1 MKDILYNIITNS
13 IFLTTIECIFI
24 LVMLFSLL
32 VFVLTISYFINEK
45 RKDEEYMFI
54 KKVSIISLILSI
66 LSIVVLVYSLRIDY
80 KLDTKTNAE
89 IISIHQ
95 DFSHNNSYIVEL
107 KSDDLGYMNTSV
119 EKSIIKIEDFEN
131 INNKNIFTN
140 CIVLYTNY
148 SNKKQIY
155 KIKIILW
162 FYSKSFKKGKIMKC
176 RNCGSENIVVADSR
190 PVSMFIK
197 RRRKC
202 LDCDY
207 RWSTYE
213 IPARML
219 SDKFINRFKLPEQK
233 RSCQG

>member
-119 EKSIIKIEDFEN
+119 EKSIIEIEDFEN

-140 CIVLYTNY
+140 CTVLYTNY

-155 KIKIILW
+155 KIKII
-162 FYSKSFKKGKIMKC
+162 I
-176 RNCGSENIVVADSR
+176 
-190 PVSMFIK
+190 
-197 RRRKC
+197 
-202 LDCDY
+202 
-207 RWSTYE
+207 
-213 IPARML
+213 
-219 SDKFINRFKLPEQK
+219 
-233 RSCQG
+233 

>member
-66 LSIVVLVYSLRIDY
+66 LSIVVLVYSLRIHY

-107 KSDDLGYMNTSV
+107 KSDDLGYMNTRV

-155 KIKIILW
+155 KIKII
-162 FYSKSFKKGKIMKC
+162 I
-176 RNCGSENIVVADSR
+176 
-190 PVSMFIK
+190 
-197 RRRKC
+197 
-202 LDCDY
+202 
-207 RWSTYE
+207 
-213 IPARML
+213 
-219 SDKFINRFKLPEQK
+219 
-233 RSCQG
+233 

>member
-66 LSIVVLVYSLRIDY
+66 LSIVVLVYSLRIY
-80 KLDTKTNAE
+80 YNLDTKTNAE

-140 CIVLYTNY
+140 CTVLYTNY

-155 KIKIILW
+155 KIKL
-162 FYSKSFKKGKIMKC
+162 
-176 RNCGSENIVVADSR
+176 
-190 PVSMFIK
+190 
-197 RRRKC
+197 
-202 LDCDY
+202 
-207 RWSTYE
+207 
-213 IPARML
+213 
-219 SDKFINRFKLPEQK
+219 
-233 RSCQG
+233 

>member
-32 VFVLTISYFINEK
+32 VFVITISYFINEK

-66 LSIVVLVYSLRIDY
+66 LSIVILVYSLRIPY
-80 KLDTKTNAE
+80 KLNTKTNAE

-95 DFSHNNSYIVEL
+95 DFSYNNSYIVEL

-119 EKSIIKIEDFEN
+119 EKSIIEIEDFEN

-155 KIKIILW
+155 KIKIIL
-162 FYSKSFKKGKIMKC
+162 
-176 RNCGSENIVVADSR
+176 
-190 PVSMFIK
+190 
-197 RRRKC
+197 
-202 LDCDY
+202 
-207 RWSTYE
+207 
-213 IPARML
+213 
-219 SDKFINRFKLPEQK
+219 
-233 RSCQG
+233 

>member
-32 VFVLTISYFINEK
+32 AFVITISYFINEK

-66 LSIVVLVYSLRIDY
+66 LSIVVLVYSLRIYY

-131 INNKNIFTN
+131 INNKNILTN
-140 CIVLYTNY
+140 CTVLYTNY

-155 KIKIILW
+155 KIKL
-162 FYSKSFKKGKIMKC
+162 
-176 RNCGSENIVVADSR
+176 
-190 PVSMFIK
+190 
-197 RRRKC
+197 
-202 LDCDY
+202 
-207 RWSTYE
+207 
-213 IPARML
+213 
-219 SDKFINRFKLPEQK
+219 
-233 RSCQG
+233 

>member
-66 LSIVVLVYSLRIDY
+66 LSIVILVYSLRIPY
-80 KLDTKTNAE
+80 KLNTKTNAE

-107 KSDDLGYMNTSV
+107 KSDDLGYINTSV
-119 EKSIIKIEDFEN
+119 EKSIIEIEDFEN

-155 KIKIILW
+155 KIKL
-162 FYSKSFKKGKIMKC
+162 
-176 RNCGSENIVVADSR
+176 
-190 PVSMFIK
+190 
-197 RRRKC
+197 
-202 LDCDY
+202 
-207 RWSTYE
+207 
-213 IPARML
+213 
-219 SDKFINRFKLPEQK
+219 
-233 RSCQG
+233 

>member
-32 VFVLTISYFINEK
+32 AFVITISYFINEK

-66 LSIVVLVYSLRIDY
+66 LSIVVLVYSLRIYY

-140 CIVLYTNY
+140 CTVLHTNY

-155 KIKIILW
+155 KIKL
-162 FYSKSFKKGKIMKC
+162 
-176 RNCGSENIVVADSR
+176 
-190 PVSMFIK
+190 
-197 RRRKC
+197 
-202 LDCDY
+202 
-207 RWSTYE
+207 
-213 IPARML
+213 
-219 SDKFINRFKLPEQK
+219 
-233 RSCQG
+233 

>member
-54 KKVSIISLILSI
+54 KKVSMISLILSI

-119 EKSIIKIEDFEN
+119 EKSIIEIEDFEN

-140 CIVLYTNY
+140 CIVLYINY

-155 KIKIILW
+155 KIKII
-162 FYSKSFKKGKIMKC
+162 I
-176 RNCGSENIVVADSR
+176 
-190 PVSMFIK
+190 
-197 RRRKC
+197 
-202 LDCDY
+202 
-207 RWSTYE
+207 
-213 IPARML
+213 
-219 SDKFINRFKLPEQK
+219 
-233 RSCQG
+233 